1 MNLLLTFL
9 HGFALVAALAVGQLL
24 LVSWQ
29 VGFLLYNPPIGF
41 AFFVVAWYVVQPLLV
56 GALDVIVLSRL
67 FELEGCQTG
76 SWLTGI
82 FLLLA
87 FGAVNI
93 AVKTVWGLPFSVEL
107 AAAEVVL
114 LAFPF
119 GLLGKLTRTGF
130 GRRRADS

>member
-1 MNLLLTFL
+1 M
-9 HGFALVAALAVGQLL
+9 VAALAVGQLL

-29 VGFLLYNPPIGF
+29 TGFLLYNPPIGF
-41 AFFVVAWYVVQPLLV
+41 ALFVAAWYVVQPLLV

-87 FGAVNI
+87 FAVNV
-93 AVKTVWGLPFSVEL
+93 AVKTVWGLPFSIEL

-130 GRRRADS
+130 RRRRADS